1 LCSWVI
7 NCEKAFEELG
17 SNKNALKTCYTN
29 QVGALKELVMM
40 VQGDLEKRVRQKI
53 MCLITMDA
61 HSRDIIQKLVD
72 EDVKKADEFQW
83 QT

>member
-7 NCEKAFEELG
+7 NCEKAFLELG
-17 SNKNALKTCYTN
+17 SNKNALKTCYEN
-29 QVGALKELVMM
+29 QVKALKGLVMM

-61 HSRDIIQKLVD
+61 HSRDIINKLVD
-72 EDVKKADEFQW
+72 EGVKKADEFQW
-83 QT
+83 